1 MPPISRIGGI
11 FCPLSVHFLP
21 PIFQKGGIFCPI
33 FFGGSVEKSS
43 FPHDFHRVFHSLFSA
58 EVYKD
63 HTAFPPED
71 WPPVACWGLLSFET
85 STSVCRRPMARCCS
99 LYGRA
104 RNSSSISS
112 SSRVISWV
120 GSFFVSCGPWP
131 VRRYSTEHPRYS
143 QIGAIYFA
151 GGSVLRCFHPVVMF
165 VPIPRTRQRPAA
177 FKSFSS
183 KVANNRSQIVIL
195 HPQKIRKN
203 SQKLLVKY

>member
-112 SSRVISWV
+112 SSGDISWV
-120 GSFFVSCGPWP
+120 GSFFMPWGASWP
-131 VRRYSTEHPRYS
+131 VSRYSTEQPRHS
-143 QIGAIYFA
+143 QIGTISFE
-151 GGSVLRCFHPVVMF
+151 GGSVFRVFQLFTVL
-165 VPIPRTRQRPAA
+165 VPIPIFWQRAYDVML
-177 FKSFSS
+177 FCSIKS
-183 KVANNRSQIVIL
+183 KRRSEIVIM
-195 HPQKIRKN
+195 PPKN
-203 SQKLLVKY
+203 YGKNFPKCE